1 MRHELCFLTLR
12 KWPKLSRQR
21 LQDTFLHPLLG
32 AQTQWLFAEQDQLP
46 CGSTGISSS
55 SCEETETR
63 MVRPGHD
70 PRQHLQNI
78 FQGTLEGRR
87 RPGWQRKFGVDNAK
101 EWLTLPMPELF
112 TTASCRKDWKRISAE
127 SSLVS
132 STTQSVK
139 GLNWTECC
147 RQWSFDPIP

>member
-1 MRHELCFLTLR
+1 
-12 KWPKLSRQR
+12 
-21 LQDTFLHPLLG
+21 
-32 AQTQWLFAEQDQLP
+32 
-46 CGSTGISSS
+46 
-55 SCEETETR
+55 

-112 TTASCRKDWKRISAE
+112 STASCRKDWKRISAE
-127 SSLVS
+127 SSPVS
-132 STTQSVK
+132 PLPTPLLDVLIGQVTK
-139 GLNWTECC
+139 LN
-147 RQWSFDPIP
+147 